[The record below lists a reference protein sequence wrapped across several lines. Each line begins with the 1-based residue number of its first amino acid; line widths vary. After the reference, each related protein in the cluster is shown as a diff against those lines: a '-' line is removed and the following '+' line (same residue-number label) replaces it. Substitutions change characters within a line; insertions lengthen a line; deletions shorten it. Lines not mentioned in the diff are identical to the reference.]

1 MKINSLYISA
11 FGGLKDYRLELA
23 DGFNLL
29 YGNNEDGKSTLMAFI
44 KMMFYGS
51 DRGSALN
58 KNLRKK
64 YTPWD
69 GSAMAG
75 SIDFTLKGKKYRL
88 EKEFRSSN
96 STDRTVLVDLALGER
111 RPVASDIGVSLI
123 GLSAAAFERSV
134 FIGQFGFPES
144 DTAAQSELN
153 SKLSNI
159 ALTGDEAVSFDT
171 VFSRLQKPK
180 LSLMSKSGKAGSYDK
195 NLVLLN
201 EANRKLE
208 LASEQAAE
216 LENAKK
222 RAESLKSEME
232 ALGHTTARLK
242 ERLALK
248 ETSQKA
254 EKLQEY
260 LSVKENLDS
269 LNNSLRLN
277 DGGVVDEMFLR
288 SLKFC
293 LSKFSAAQNAVREK
307 QNQIALIEQS
317 LRSGADLGDATPEL
331 KEKLETELLTLQTA
345 QEQNRQNAEELEA
358 ELESLNI
365 SLKKQ
370 TASKKKGV
378 LSLIFGLC
386 LIAAAAA
393 LGIFN
398 LILPAGLCGGVGLV
412 IAALGIV
419 FMSASAKMS
428 QTLNQIDKTQKTL
441 EKLNSNNLQKEIFEK
456 RVRLEMVTTA
466 LQSNTSV
473 IEKQKELLKE
483 GKAELSELLNTAEAE
498 KTELVKQFTRYKPF
512 SSVDTVA
519 TELEEISLICAKQK
533 EIKNHLNFLARD
545 LGNISYSEAAARLE
559 ELKTRPVEE
568 GVDYEVLKKE
578 EEQSLNLLVEKRS
591 ELSALLAEIKAAER
605 TAENRDALKKQISD
619 LTRVTQSQKEF
630 CDSCDIAMSAL
641 SDAYAK
647 LRSGFG
653 SALESTAS
661 ENFKKLSGDKYN
673 SMSVSDSFKITVTES
688 GSFPTREIE
697 YLSSGAADQA
707 YLSLR
712 VAIASLMTEDE
723 ALPLLLDDALAQ
735 YDDNRLSLALAFLK
749 EYSENAQIVMFT
761 CHRSICDMAESSGVT
776 PKNIKE

>member
-1 MKINSLYISA
+1 MKIDSLYISA
-11 FGGLKDYRLELA
+11 FGGLKDYRLDLS

-51 DRGSALN
+51 ERGSALN

-111 RPVASDIGVSLI
+111 QPVASDIGVSLI

-134 FIGQFGFPES
+134 FIGQFGFPEG

-171 VFSRLQKPK
+171 VYSRLQKAR
-180 LSLMSKSGKAGSYDK
+180 LALMSKSGRAGSYDK

-208 LASEQAAE
+208 LAAEQEAAL
-216 LENAKK
+216 LEAKN
-222 RAESLKSEME
+222 RAEALKSETE
-232 ALGHTTARLK
+232 ELAKSAAKLK
-242 ERLALK
+242 ERLALR

-260 LSVKENLDS
+260 LSVKKNLDG

-293 LSKFSAAQNAVREK
+293 FSKFSAAQNAVREK
-307 QNQIALIEQS
+307 ENQIALIEQS
-317 LRSGADLGDATPEL
+317 LNSGADLGDATPEL
-331 KEKLETELLTLQTA
+331 KQK
-345 QEQNRQNAEELEA
+345 LEA
-358 ELESLNI
+358 ELINLEKEQHQNEIRKEELESAVETLNI

-370 TASKKKGV
+370 TTSKKKGV
-378 LSLIFGLC
+378 LFLSLGLSV
-386 LIAAAAA
+386 IVAAVA

-398 LILPAGLCGGVGLV
+398 LILPACLCGGVGLV

-419 FMSASAKMS
+419 FMSAASKLGETAEKINSA
-428 QTLNQIDKTQKTL
+428 QKAL
-441 EKLNSNNLQKEIFEK
+441 EKLNGNDLQKELFEK
-456 RVRLEMVTTA
+456 RVRLEMVATA

-483 GKAELSELLNTAEAE
+483 GKAELSALLNTAETE
-498 KTELVKQFTRYKPF
+498 KAELVKQFTRYKPF
-512 SSVDTVA
+512 VSIEALTA
-519 TELEEISLICAKQK
+519 ELEEISAICERQK

-545 LGNISYSEAAARLE
+545 LGNISYSEAESKLE
-559 ELKTRPVEE
+559 ELKTHPLEE
-568 GVDYEVLKKE
+568 GVDYGALKRE
-578 EEQSLNLLVEKRS
+578 EEQSLNLLTEKRS
-591 ELSALLAEIKAAER
+591 ELSGLLAEIKAAGR
-605 TAENRDALKKQISD
+605 TAENPEAIKKQIAE
-619 LTRVTQSQKEF
+619 LTRVTENQKEF
-630 CDSCDIAMSAL
+630 CDTCDLAMTAL
-641 SDAYAK
+641 TDAYSK

-653 SALESTAS
+653 SALEATAS
-661 ENFKKLSGDKYN
+661 ENFKKLSGDKYS
-673 SMSVSDSFKITVTES
+673 SMSVSDSFKIAVTES

-712 VAIASLMTEDE
+712 IAIASLMTDGE
-723 ALPLLLDDALAQ
+723 ALPILLDDALAQ
-735 YDDNRLSLALAFLK
+735 YDDTRLSLALNFLK
-749 EYSENAQIVMFT
+749 EYSDTAQIILFT
-761 CHRSICDMAESSGVT
+761 CHRSICDMAESLGAK
-776 PKNIKE
+776 PQNIKE